1 MKVYYECASCFLRQS
16 REALELATDDE
27 NLKIEITEKI
37 IKLLSEEF
45 KKGAPSNVIGT
56 RMHRLIK
63 DLSGNPDPY
72 LQEKKRGNRIAEKF
86 QEEVGYLLKKDS
98 SLINYIKVAI
108 AGNLLDFAAMGVNFD
123 PSAVILE
130 KIAEPLII
138 DHSSY
143 LEEALHEANSLLYLA
158 DNAGEIVFD
167 KMLLEKLLE
176 YNLDITVAVKEKP
189 ILNDATMEDALEI
202 GLDRMVKVIS
212 TGTDSVGIIY
222 SQISPEFKELVDG
235 AELIISKGMGNYEGL
250 TEMELGEKKVFCLLN
265 VKCSAIS
272 RDIGAEEGSAVV
284 LKL

>member
-27 NLKIEITEKI
+27 KLRMEITEKI
-37 IKLLSEEF
+37 IDLLASEF
-45 KKGAPSNVIGT
+45 KKGAPSNLIGT
-56 RMHRLIK
+56 SMHRLIK

-72 LQEKKRGNRIAEKF
+72 LQEKKRGNLIAEKF
-86 QEEVGYLLKKDS
+86 QDEVAALLKQDP

-123 PSAVILE
+123 PSSVILE

-138 DHSSY
+138 DHSSH
-143 LEEALHEANSLLYLA
+143 LEEALNDADSLLYLA
-158 DNAGEIVFD
+158 DNVGEIVFD
-167 KMLLEKLLE
+167 KMLLEKLAQ
-176 YNLDITVAVKEKP
+176 YDLDITVAVKEKP
-189 ILNDATMEDALEI
+189 IVNDATMEDALEI
-202 GLDRMVKVIS
+202 GLDQMVNVTT

-222 SQISPEFKELVDG
+222 SQISPEFKELVDA

-250 TEMELGEKKVFCLLN
+250 TEMEIGEKNVFCLLN

-272 RDIGAEEGSAVV
+272 QDIGVKEGSAVL